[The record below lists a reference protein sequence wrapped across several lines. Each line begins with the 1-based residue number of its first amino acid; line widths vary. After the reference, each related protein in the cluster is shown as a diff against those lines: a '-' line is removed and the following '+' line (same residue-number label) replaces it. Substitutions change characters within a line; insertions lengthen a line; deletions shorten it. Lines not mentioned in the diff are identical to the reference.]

1 MNRSDTL
8 LLDRF
13 LKKDNIDNYKYII
26 EDLRKKVKENQQKM
40 KI

>member
-8 LLDRF
+8 LLDRL
-13 LKKDNIDNYKYII
+13 LKKDNMDNYKYII